1 MAEVILG
8 YTYFLPSWSM
18 KAFDDTLARVE
29 RFNQPQ
35 ANAGQVMLIQ
45 KPEDLPELP
54 HDQIYLLKK
63 TNSFFIAVYHGLY
76 NN

>member
-1 MAEVILG
+1 MLGVILG
-8 YTYFLPSWSM
+8 YAYFLSSWSL

-35 ANAGQVMLIQ
+35 ANAGQVAPIQ

-54 HDQIYLLKK
+54 HAQIYL
-63 TNSFFIAVYHGLY
+63 
-76 NN
+76 